1 MKKED
6 LIKYWVYGS
15 DKDFKAM
22 QNMFKSKDYHWALF
36 IGHLVIEK
44 LLKALFVKANQENIE
59 VPKIHNLIL
68 LADRANLN
76 LTDEQKDILR
86 EITSFNINARYADY
100 KLSFYKKCTK
110 KYSEEKKKDIENIR
124 KWLKKQI

>member
-6 LIKYWVYGS
+6 LIKYWVFGS

-44 LLKALFVKANQENIE
+44 LLKALFVKVNEENVA
-59 VPKIHNLIL
+59 VPKIHDLLSLANRAKLVLTEEQQNIL
-68 LADRANLN
+68 D
-76 LTDEQKDILR
+76 